1 VIAGTAGRFRFAPVL
16 AATIITI
23 LLLWMVGHAADIF
36 LLLFLAI
43 LISLYLGAVTDF
55 FQRRFRLHRGIAFAL
70 ALFGSLGAIVGLFWV
85 LVPPVIAQTQQ
96 LLSVLPQ
103 QIELWET
110 GIDRLM
116 ANIPA
121 LSGVWKPGEHRLLLA
136 AYDRIAGSFDEV
148 VPKVFGLV
156 HAAISIFSVLVMSI
170 YLALEP
176 SFYREYMIAL
186 FPPVHRDLVRDVL
199 ADLAT
204 SLRQYIVGQLFTMAM
219 LALLTAVGFYFLR
232 VPYWLT
238 FSILTGAVAIIPF
251 FGTLVST
258 ALPALFM
265 LGDRGLGAAMLV
277 IGWGTVVHLFE
288 GNVLM
293 PKVMQG
299 KVHLPPVM
307 TILSVLIMGTMIGGV
322 GLVVAVPALAVVM
335 VVVRRILMNRIYE
348 GKGFRRTVRDRT
360 TTLRVPV
367 PDGNVLL
374 PSGPEPDVVSHL
386 ERKRGAAAPPVTV

>member
-1 VIAGTAGRFRFAPVL
+1 
-16 AATIITI
+16 
-23 LLLWMVGHAADIF
+23 
-36 LLLFLAI
+36 
-43 LISLYLGAVTDF
+43 
-55 FQRRFRLHRGIAFAL
+55 
-70 ALFGSLGAIVGLFWV
+70 
-85 LVPPVIAQTQQ
+85 
-96 LLSVLPQ
+96 
-103 QIELWET
+103 
-110 GIDRLM
+110 
-116 ANIPA
+116 
-121 LSGVWKPGEHRLLLA
+121 
-136 AYDRIAGSFDEV
+136 
-148 VPKVFGLV
+148 
-156 HAAISIFSVLVMSI
+156 
-170 YLALEP
+170 
-176 SFYREYMIAL
+176 
-186 FPPVHRDLVRDVL
+186 VHRDLVRDVL

-204 SLRQYIVGQLFTMAM
+204 TLRQYIVGQLFTMAM
-219 LALLTAVGFYFLR
+219 LALLTAIGFYFLR

-238 FSILTGAVAIIPF
+238 FSILTGAVAIVPF

-258 ALPALFM
+258 ALPAMFM
-265 LGDRGLGAAMLV
+265 LGDRGLGAALLV
-277 IGWGTVVHLFE
+277 VGWGTVVHLFE

-374 PSGPEPDVVSHL
+374 PTEPEPDVVSHL